1 MVRLTTI
8 TTKTGDNGT
17 TGLADG
23 SRRPKYDLR
32 IQAIGAVDEANAALG
47 IARTHTAD
55 TDDGLLA
62 RVQNDLFDM
71 GADLASPEGT
81 DNALRITSA
90 QVVWLE
96 EEQSRMLTLLEPLD
110 SFILPGGTPASAA
123 LHLARTIVR
132 RAERAISELNAREP
146 VNPCVLHYINRLSD
160 FLFVLGRFLNDQGIN
175 EHLWQPAGGAKP
187 DRKTD

>member
-8 TTKTGDNGT
+8 TTKTGDDGT

-23 SRRPKYDLR
+23 TRRPKYDLR

-47 IARTHTAD
+47 VARTHTAD
-55 TDDGLLA
+55 TDDSLLA
-62 RVQNDLFDM
+62 RVQNDLFDL

-81 DNALRITSA
+81 KNPLRITPA
-90 QVVWLE
+90 QVLWLE
-96 EEQSRMLTLLEPLD
+96 GEQSRMLGLLEPLE
-110 SFILPGGTPASAA
+110 SFILPGGNPASAA

-146 VNPCVLHYINRLSD
+146 VNPAALHYINRLSD

-175 EHLWQPAGGAKP
+175 EHLWQPAGS
-187 DRKTD
+187 RKTE